1 MWLSFI
7 LTLIYTSILVFAI
20 GIYISRIYYKSKQEM
35 QELKRDIERCYD
47 ISDNNNQDIYKIN
60 DKISSLF
67 KYRVALRKTI
77 CDNCYHGPSRD
88 YSNELFFDLESAN
101 DFVKSSKEWCVPV
114 IIDLKNN
121 MPINDDHNMK
131 NWDKYVDTK
140 LR

>member
-1 MWLSFI
+1 MWISFLAI
-7 LTLIYTSILVFAI
+7 LIYTSLLVFAVC
-20 GIYISRIYYKSKQEM
+20 IYISKLYYKMKKEI
-35 QELKRDIERCYD
+35 QELKRDIERCYN
-47 ISDNNNQDIYKIN
+47 ISDNNNQEIYKIN
-60 DKISSLF
+60 NKIRSLF

-77 CDNCYHGPSRD
+77 CDGCYHGPSSD

-140 LR
+140 LS